1 MNSKE
6 YFDRTAKEYDEGYD
20 GRFVRCMY
28 PEIVRQVKELQ
39 GRYSGYRLR
48 KRKCHKNVGSTAAWA
63 LLWGRP
69 VKERCLR
76 KQGSGF
82 QKKWCSN

>member
-39 GRYSGYRLR
+39 GEDILDIG
-48 KRKCHKNVGSTAAWA
+48 CGNGNVIKMLETTNNEIA
-63 LLWGRP
+63 
-69 VKERCLR
+69 
-76 KQGSGF
+76 
-82 QKKWCSN
+82 